1 MSLNQLDQRLAQELH
16 KRKQDSLI
24 RQKQIEK
31 IINESEDIKLLKE
44 RIRQAYTNKERAA
57 QVAEKQT
64 RKLADLQQ
72 DAEMDEYLVQKKMQ
86 EQRELE
92 EKERRLAQER
102 LKQKYVLQEQMKYKH
117 ALKEEAL
124 KEFEKEKTQVDK
136 IVLDIIREDQK

>member
-31 IINESEDIKLLKE
+31 TINESEEIKLLKE

-72 DAEMDEYLVQKKMQ
+72 DAEMDEFIVQKKQQ
-86 EQRELE
+86 EQREFE
-92 EKERRLAQER
+92 EKERRLAHER
-102 LKQKYVLQEQMKYKH
+102 LKQKYVLQDQMKFKH
-117 ALKEEAL
+117 TLKEEAL